1 MRPITSL
8 AVGAVLLPVGL
19 VIGLAWVP
27 AAAADRTAYDA
38 STACA
43 TPNPAARTCWTEAPA
58 TVEKTEVVARLRG
71 NSDWRVSVTDEF
83 GDQTV
88 NVAHR
93 GVFNRL
99 AAREGIAARF
109 WGGHL
114 VLLRIAGDE
123 DLPTDDEPGRQL
135 VIAIMCGFFV
145 LLAGAIFFL
154 GGIGLHRHQGSWMRT
169 ASRAEW
175 DENIFDAVAPPWRR
189 WFEFGFS
196 VVFFTLASTA
206 IAWGWFDIPPVPVAL
221 VTVGLAGLAYA
232 WLLHY
237 RARQVME
244 GKPFRA
250 KRR

>member
-43 TPNPAARTCWTEAPA
+43 TPNIAARNCWTEVPA
-58 TVEKTEVVARLRG
+58 TVTKTQVLPRRRG
-71 NSDWRVSVTDEF
+71 NSDWNVWVTDQF
-83 GDQTV
+83 GSQSV

-93 GVFNRL
+93 SAFDRL
-99 AAREGIAARF
+99 HPGEGISARF
-109 WGGHL
+109 WAGRL
-114 VLLRIAGDE
+114 ILLRVAGYE
-123 DLPTDDEPGRQL
+123 DQQTDDEPGRQL
-135 VIAIMCGFFV
+135 VIAIICGLFA

-154 GGIGLHRHQGSWMRT
+154 GGIGLHRHQRSWMRT

-175 DENIFDAVAPPWRR
+175 DESIFDAVAPPLRSWLV
-189 WFEFGFS
+189 FVF
-196 VVFFTLASTA
+196 VVAFVGLTA
-206 IAWGWFDIPPVPVAL
+206 TTIAWAWFDIPPLPVAL
-221 VTVGLAGLAYA
+221 VTVGLAALGFA
-232 WLLHY
+232 WLLHH
-237 RARQVME
+237 RARMLLQ
-244 GKPFRA
+244 GKAFRA